1 MRIDLNGSWSL
12 NSPQYSNLT
21 AEIPGSVLS
30 TLLAHGLIEDP
41 YYRDNEAAAREVL
54 MDDYTLTRNFSMAAE
69 QLKKV
74 NYLFADGVDTIA
86 KIYINGSLVAELSDM
101 NIKNRILLD
110 NKILS
115 EENEIR
121 VEFQSPYSYIRNY
134 DDKGLFAT
142 FALTEK
148 NSPCIRKANYM
159 FGWDWGP
166 NLADMG
172 IFRDISVFSTELG
185 YLEDFR
191 HECTFLPDG
200 KVHIDVEVN
209 VNQKSEGTLLAE
221 LSLNGVPAAPA
232 WKGTLQAHSK
242 FSFLLEN
249 PQRWY
254 PIGFGDPTLYDLRFV
269 LRSEAGEEQ
278 CYSYRIGIREVKIDD
293 KPDEYGTNF
302 AVYINGAKVFLKGG
316 CYIPEDNILSRCSP
330 ERTRRLLQLVK
341 DFNHNVV
348 RVWGGGYYPD
358 EDFYDYCDENGILV
372 WQDLMF
378 ACSAYSME
386 HDQFRQTIIEET
398 ADNVKRFRHHAS
410 VFLIAGDN
418 ECEDG
423 VNGHEPE
430 LMENYRRMSVDIL
443 VPLMNELT
451 STYFL
456 RTSPRSAVMYQHPND
471 ADHYDT
477 HYWRVW
483 FDDAPIEQYLT
494 VSPRMASEF
503 GHQSFP
509 MMGTICQFAKE
520 DEQTLLSPVMQHHQK
535 QPGSNT
541 RILNYIR
548 DIYGEPERFEDI
560 VYLSQLVQAEA
571 MKLFTEHMRA
581 SKFRCNGAIYWQ
593 LNDCWPGISWS
604 SIDYNFGV
612 KLFHY
617 YSKKMFAPHLVSIK
631 TAGDT
636 LKINISNDTAQN
648 MAYRLTYRYQTFDGL
663 LIEEKTVTAAVEAG
677 ADLDA
682 MTAELPASDS
692 AIDRFVYVLLEDI
705 NGEFLSDNYYQKR
718 KDREI
723 TYQKPKYFVE
733 KLDANSFSITADT
746 FVKNVF
752 IQSPEVD
759 TVFSDNGF
767 CMQKNMR
774 KTITADRPIDLKTLE
789 ITSVNQVKFKQKGR
803 EE

>member
-1 MRIDLNGSWSL
+1 MKIDLNGSWSL
-12 NSPQYSNLT
+12 NSHKYTNLT

-30 TLLAHGLIEDP
+30 TLLAHNLIEEP
-41 YYRDNEAAAREVL
+41 FYRDNEAAVREVL
-54 MDDYTLTRNFSMAAE
+54 MDDYTFTRNFSMTAE
-69 QLKKV
+69 QLTKV

-101 NIKNRILLD
+101 HIKNRVLLD

-115 EENEIR
+115 SENEIR
-121 VEFQSPYSYIRNY
+121 VEFQSPYSYIRSY

-172 IFRDISVFSTELG
+172 IFRDISIFSTELG

-200 KVHIDVEVN
+200 KVRIDVEVN
-209 VNQKSEGTLLAE
+209 VNKHTQGTLTAALT
-221 LSLNGVPAAPA
+221 LNGEEAAPV
-232 WKGTLQAHSK
+232 WQGTMQAQNK
-242 FSFLLEN
+242 FSFTVDS

-254 PIGFGDPTLYDLRFV
+254 PVGFGDPTLYDLRFV
-269 LRSEAGEEQ
+269 LRSENEEQ
-278 CYSYRIGIREVKIDD
+278 KYDYRIGIREVEIDD
-293 KPDEYGTNF
+293 RPDEYGTNF
-302 AVYINGAKVFLKGG
+302 AVSINGAKVFLKGG

-330 ERTRRLLQLVK
+330 ERTRRLLGLVK

-348 RVWGGGYYPD
+348 RIWGGGYYPD
-358 EDFYDYCDENGILV
+358 EAFYDYCDENGILV

-386 HDQFRQTIIEET
+386 HEDFRQLVIDETI
-398 ADNVKRFRHHAS
+398 DNVKRFRHHAS

-430 LMENYRRMSVDIL
+430 LMENYRRMSLDIL
-443 VPLMNELT
+443 VPLMKELT

-471 ADHYDT
+471 SDHFDT

-509 MMGTICQFAKE
+509 MMETIRRFTKE
-520 DEQTLLSPVMQHHQK
+520 DERTLLSPVMQHHQK

-548 DIYGEPERFEDI
+548 DIYGEPEKFEDI
-560 VYLSQLVQAEA
+560 VYLSQLVQAEV

-593 LNDCWPGISWS
+593 LNDCWLCMSCS

-617 YSKKMFAPHLVSIK
+617 FTKKMFAPHLVSVK

-636 LKINISNDTAQN
+636 LNINISNDTAETA
-648 MAYRLTYRYQTFDGL
+648 AYRLTYRYLTFDGQV
-663 LIEEKTVTAAVEAG
+663 IEEKTVTAAVEAG

-682 MTAELPASDS
+682 LTAELPDS
-692 AIDRFVYVLLEDI
+692 ENDRFVYVLLEDMEG
-705 NGEFLSDNYYQKR
+705 NFLSDNYYQKR
-718 KDREI
+718 KDKDI
-723 TYQKPKYFVE
+723 TYPTPHFSLT
-733 KLDANSFSITADT
+733 KLDANSFEITADT
-746 FVKNVF
+746 FAKNVF
-752 IQSPEVD
+752 LQAPEVD

-767 CMQKNMR
+767 CLQKDIPVR
-774 KTITADRPIDLKTLE
+774 VTADRPIDLTALE
-789 ITSVNQVKFKQKGR
+789 ITSVNQVKMK
-803 EE
+803 